1 MAEFLRK
8 LPNLSIFNNFR
19 SLIKQIWKAWMPKQM
34 LSVTQQLHAG
44 IRYLDVRVT
53 KYRSA
58 LYAEHGLYSKQLIK
72 YLKEIKC
79 YLDLHP
85 KEVVLLHFE
94 ALNQIDTKDKRRLV
108 TCLFQ
113 IFGAKMAK
121 VSSEPSKVTL
131 SMLWRRKKQV
141 IIILPT
147 SDVEL
152 LHNHIFVGLIWPD
165 SVLTTQTPKAKSKD
179 ELKSFLNSSYYSMHA
194 MRAKRDSFQ
203 ITRAVMSPD
212 MTMLFGEYEFQ
223 SMRQLTLEETHP
235 CVSGWIQ
242 HKTSLNI
249 VAFDFVGASDLIGNI
264 LKLNDSKFVQT
275 VV

>member
-1 MAEFLRK
+1 
-8 LPNLSIFNNFR
+8 
-19 SLIKQIWKAWMPKQM
+19 MPKQM